1 MKKAELLAPAGSFE
15 KLKIAF
21 LYGADAVYAG
31 GKEFSLRV
39 SAENF
44 TLDEFE
50 KAIEYTHSLGKKLY
64 VTVNI
69 YAKNS
74 DLKAADEYFKRLKEM
89 GADAVLVSDPG
100 LLNCAIGHGLE
111 VHLSTQANTQNVEA
125 VKFWA
130 SRGVKRVVLGRELTL
145 SEIAEI
151 SKASEIETEVFVHGA
166 MCVSYSGR
174 CLLSNFFTNR
184 DANRGECAQVC
195 RWDFT
200 LSHERHSDK
209 NLTVTEDGR
218 GTYFMNSKD
227 LVLLRYIPYLIEA
240 GVDSFKIEGR
250 MKSEY
255 YLATVVNAY
264 RRAMDE
270 YYSTGK
276 ISNVESYMSDIG
288 NVVNHGYTE
297 AFALGDNE
305 HTINY
310 TQSKTQPKSEFIA
323 IALSDGGKDGVT
335 VEMRNRFKKGQTLFL
350 LSPSEKHGRS
360 FKIDK
365 IVNSKGEEI
374 DDAKIVQERVTL
386 FPPFDC
392 KAGDIFRS

>member
-31 GKEFSLRV
+31 GKEFSLRA

-89 GADAVLVSDPG
+89 GADAVLISDPG
-100 LLNCAIGHGLE
+100 LLNCALRHGLE

-130 SRGVKRVVLGRELTL
+130 RQGVKRVVLGRELTL

-151 SKASEIETEVFVHGA
+151 SKVSEIETEVFVHGA

-209 NLTVTEDGR
+209 NLTVTEDCR

-227 LVLLRYIPYLIEA
+227 LILLRHLPELIESKA
-240 GVDSFKIEGR
+240 ASFKIEGR

-276 ISNVESYMSDIG
+276 ISNVESYMSDLES
-288 NVVNHGYTE
+288 VVNHGYTE

-323 IALSDGGKDGVT
+323 IALSDGDEDGVT

-350 LSPSEKHGRS
+350 LSPGENHGKS
-360 FKIDK
+360 FKIEK

-374 DDAKIVQERVTL
+374 DDAKIVQEKVKL
-386 FPPFDC
+386 FVPFKC

>member
-31 GKEFSLRV
+31 GKEFSLRA

-44 TLDEFE
+44 T
-50 KAIEYTHSLGKKLY
+50 
-64 VTVNI
+64 TVNI

-89 GADAVLVSDPG
+89 GADAVLISDAG
-100 LLNCAIGHGLE
+100 LLNCALRHGLD

-130 SRGVKRVVLGRELTL
+130 RQGVKRVVLGRELTL

-200 LSHERHSDK
+200 LSHERHLDK

-227 LVLLRYIPYLIEA
+227 LILLRHLPELIESKA
-240 GVDSFKIEGR
+240 ASFKIEGR

-276 ISNVESYMSDIG
+276 ISNVESYMSDLES
-288 NVVNHGYTE
+288 VVNHGYTEAFALGDNEHTINYTQSYTE

-323 IALSDGGKDGVT
+323 IALSDGDEDGVT

-350 LSPSEKHGRS
+350 LSPSENHGRS

-374 DDAKIVQERVTL
+374 DDAKIVQEKVKL
-386 FPPFDC
+386 FVPFKC

>member
-31 GKEFSLRV
+31 GKEFSLRA

-74 DLKAADEYFKRLKEM
+74 DLERADTYFKKLKEI

-100 LLNCAIGHGLE
+100 LLNCALRHGLE
-111 VHLSTQANTQNVEA
+111 VHLSTQANTQNIEA

-130 SRGVKRVVLGRELTL
+130 RQGVKRVVLGRELTL

-209 NLTVTEDGR
+209 NLIVTEDGR

-227 LVLLRYIPYLIEA
+227 
-240 GVDSFKIEGR
+240 S
-250 MKSEY
+250 
-255 YLATVVNAY
+255 
-264 RRAMDE
+264 
-270 YYSTGK
+270 
-276 ISNVESYMSDIG
+276 
-288 NVVNHGYTE
+288 
-297 AFALGDNE
+297 
-305 HTINY
+305 
-310 TQSKTQPKSEFIA
+310 
-323 IALSDGGKDGVT
+323 
-335 VEMRNRFKKGQTLFL
+335 RFWF
-350 LSPSEKHGRS
+350 
-360 FKIDK
+360 
-365 IVNSKGEEI
+365 
-374 DDAKIVQERVTL
+374 
-386 FPPFDC
+386 C
-392 KAGDIFRS
+392 

>member
-31 GKEFSLRV
+31 GKEFSLRA

-89 GADAVLVSDPG
+89 GADAVLISDPG
-100 LLNCAIGHGLE
+100 LLNCALRHGLE

-130 SRGVKRVVLGRELTL
+130 RQGVKRVVLGRELTL

-151 SKASEIETEVFVHGA
+151 SKVSEIETEVFVHGA

-227 LVLLRYIPYLIEA
+227 LILLRHLPELIESKA
-240 GVDSFKIEGR
+240 ASFKIEGR

-276 ISNVESYMSDIG
+276 ISNVESYMSDLES
-288 NVVNHGYTE
+288 VVNHGYTE

-323 IALSDGGKDGVT
+323 IALSDGDEDGVT

-350 LSPSEKHGRS
+350 LSPGENHGKS
-360 FKIDK
+360 FKIEK

-374 DDAKIVQERVTL
+374 DDAKIVQEKVKL
-386 FPPFDC
+386 FVPFKC

>member
-31 GKEFSLRV
+31 GKEFSLRA

-100 LLNCAIGHGLE
+100 LLNCAVGHGLE
-111 VHLSTQANTQNVEA
+111 VHLSTQANTQNIEA

-151 SKASEIETEVFVHGA
+151 SKANEIETEVFVHGA

-209 NLTVTEDGR
+209 NLIVAEDGR

-227 LVLLRYIPYLIEA
+227 LVLLRYTPYLIEA

-270 YYSTGK
+270 YYSAGK
-276 ISNVESYMSDIG
+276 ILNLEKYISDIG

-297 AFALGDNE
+297 AFALGDNTE
-305 HTINY
+305 TINY
-310 TQSKTQPKSEFIA
+310 EQSKQQPKSEFTA
-323 IALSDGGKDGVT
+323 IAVSDGGKDGVT
-335 VEMRNRFKKGQTLFL
+335 VEMRNRFKTGQTLYL
-350 LSPSEKHGRS
+350 LSPSENHGRS

>member
-1 MKKAELLAPAGSFE
+1 MQAEKSFRLE
-15 KLKIAF
+15 L
-21 LYGADAVYAG
+21 
-31 GKEFSLRV
+31 
-39 SAENF
+39 
-44 TLDEFE
+44 
-50 KAIEYTHSLGKKLY
+50 
-64 VTVNI
+64 
-69 YAKNS
+69 
-74 DLKAADEYFKRLKEM
+74 LKAADEYFKRLKEM
-89 GADAVLVSDPG
+89 GADAVLISDPG
-100 LLNCAIGHGLE
+100 LLNCALRHGLE

-130 SRGVKRVVLGRELTL
+130 RQGVKRVVLGRELTL

-200 LSHERHSDK
+200 LSHERHLDK

-227 LVLLRYIPYLIEA
+227 LILLRHLPELIESKA
-240 GVDSFKIEGR
+240 ASFKIEGR

-276 ISNVESYMSDIG
+276 ISNVESYMSDLES
-288 NVVNHGYTE
+288 VVNHGYTE

-323 IALSDGGKDGVT
+323 IALSDGDEDGVT

-350 LSPSEKHGRS
+350 LSPGENHGKS
-360 FKIDK
+360 FKIEK

-374 DDAKIVQERVTL
+374 DDAKIVQEKVKL
-386 FPPFDC
+386 FVPFKC